1 MCAPRAVP
9 DFTCFAHK
17 MHAIAQLQPAILS
30 KGPPTSFSGAM
41 AASAFSFIILPFF
54 TSYLKIIVLLLSRN
68 VRCSVWSFTA
78 VASAWVSVSRPT
90 ATSIS
95 GV

>member
-30 KGPPTSFSGAM
+30 KGRRRLF
-41 AASAFSFIILPFF
+41 LEQW
-54 TSYLKIIVLLLSRN
+54 LRVLFHS
-68 VRCSVWSFTA
+68 
-78 VASAWVSVSRPT
+78 
-90 ATSIS
+90 
-95 GV
+95 